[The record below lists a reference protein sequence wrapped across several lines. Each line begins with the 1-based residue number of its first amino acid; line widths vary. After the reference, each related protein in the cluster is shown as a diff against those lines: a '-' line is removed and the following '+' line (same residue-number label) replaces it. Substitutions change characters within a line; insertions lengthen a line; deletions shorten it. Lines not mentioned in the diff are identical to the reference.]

1 MNDRYNA
8 DEISDYIRKVDWFR
22 TNEAER
28 RAFSQSFFY
37 LENAALVSVQA
48 ESVSRG
54 RMSSLVIT
62 LLAVLIFSFLGL
74 ETIALLMV
82 ALGAQ
87 STLFLLSQFLE
98 SKTKKIVKG
107 CEEATLENVKS
118 LHRRYPLK
126 SEDV

>member
-1 MNDRYNA
+1 MNDRYSA

-22 TNEAER
+22 TTEAER

-37 LENAALVSVQA
+37 LENAAVVNVQA
-48 ESVSRG
+48 ESVCRG

-62 LLAVLIFSFLGL
+62 LLAVLISSFFGL
-74 ETIALLMV
+74 EPVALLMV
-82 ALGAQ
+82 TLGVQ

-98 SKTKKIVKG
+98 SKSKKIVKG
-107 CEEATLENVKS
+107 CEEAALENVKS

>member
-62 LLAVLIFSFLGL
+62 LLAVLIFSFLEL
-74 ETIALLMV
+74 EPIALLMV

-98 SKTKKIVKG
+98 SKAKKIVKG

>member
-74 ETIALLMV
+74 EPIALLMV